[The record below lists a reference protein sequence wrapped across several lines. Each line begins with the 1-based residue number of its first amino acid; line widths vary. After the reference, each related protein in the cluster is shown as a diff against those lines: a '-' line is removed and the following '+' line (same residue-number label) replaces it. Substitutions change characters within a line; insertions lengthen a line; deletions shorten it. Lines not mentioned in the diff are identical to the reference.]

1 MTRSVGTSRV
11 APEYVGMVRGG
22 QHGRMLSA
30 GLRAP
35 VELVDLP
42 DARGRQGR
50 EEMP

>member
-1 MTRSVGTSRV
+1 M
-11 APEYVGMVRGG
+11 ARGG
-22 QHGRMLSA
+22 QHGRMVSA

-42 DARGRQGR
+42 DARAQQGR